1 MSYEMSFQVFHK
13 YNRLV
18 RRGQAAPLAC
28 GRCNQ
33 ELVLRL
39 GPEDQPALDCMFCN
53 SRILPGMAMYDG
65 ILAQVQEFFI
75 QP

>member
-1 MSYEMSFQVFHK
+1 MSNEMSFQVFHK

-33 ELVLRL
+33 QLVVRL
-39 GPEDQPALDCMFCN
+39 GPEDQPALDCTTCN
-53 SRILPGMAMYDG
+53 SRTLPGMAIYDRV
-65 ILAQVQEFFI
+65 LAQVQEFFI
-75 QP
+75 